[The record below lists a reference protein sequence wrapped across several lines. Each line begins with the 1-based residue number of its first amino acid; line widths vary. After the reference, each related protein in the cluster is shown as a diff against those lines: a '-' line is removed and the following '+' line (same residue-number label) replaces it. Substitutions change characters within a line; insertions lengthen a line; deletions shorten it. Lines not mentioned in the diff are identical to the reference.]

1 MGNTVN
7 IRRRQNVQAEQTLAT
22 VKAAGVFK
30 ARTKEAQAKRTNASQ
45 QIEEVLKLKFRR
57 KSNVFGYK
65 PIGRLAAVDGS
76 PQINATSSQK
86 DILKFVRRVNVSDK
100 LAIKDTRVAWNALRD
115 LASRERVPAIQD
127 TGRGRFKLI
136 TDVVKFTQ
144 RTSMSAK
151 KNKVAREFFYN
162 DALITE
168 RETLCHLCHSS
179 SIEEGPLNPCRIC
192 PRVYHTDCL
201 AKQGHLSGDRAVET
215 LALSNSKIGWSCCNC
230 ENLFD
235 LLSDNEKIDI
245 METFD
250 LMDTNQDS
258 FINKE
263 EYFSY
268 KKEYYRKLLGRE
280 MPSYLVIME
289 ERTFEDMDRNNND
302 LIDWWEF
309 VIPMCVRKLS
319 ERRKRTLPALLTK
332 QEIHK
337 LRRFFKEY
345 DIEGDGEI
353 KEDLSRVVFKNW
365 YLSLINLREE
375 DIPIWDWL
383 GNEFVKIDDKKEYSL
398 GQKLTTVKWKDFVL
412 NHALYIL
419 AARPNTGSMRPYVP
433 QFNSLHSEFEE
444 DDDDIE
450 YY

>member
-1 MGNTVN
+1 
-7 IRRRQNVQAEQTLAT
+7 
-22 VKAAGVFK
+22 
-30 ARTKEAQAKRTNASQ
+30 
-45 QIEEVLKLKFRR
+45 
-57 KSNVFGYK
+57 
-65 PIGRLAAVDGS
+65 
-76 PQINATSSQK
+76 
-86 DILKFVRRVNVSDK
+86 
-100 LAIKDTRVAWNALRD
+100 
-115 LASRERVPAIQD
+115 
-127 TGRGRFKLI
+127 
-136 TDVVKFTQ
+136 
-144 RTSMSAK
+144 
-151 KNKVAREFFYN
+151 
-162 DALITE
+162 
-168 RETLCHLCHSS
+168 
-179 SIEEGPLNPCRIC
+179 
-192 PRVYHTDCL
+192 
-201 AKQGHLSGDRAVET
+201 
-215 LALSNSKIGWSCCNC
+215 
-230 ENLFD
+230 
-235 LLSDNEKIDI
+235 
-245 METFD
+245 
-250 LMDTNQDS
+250 
-258 FINKE
+258 
-263 EYFSY
+263 
-268 KKEYYRKLLGRE
+268 